1 MPAAG
6 GLRQLRRS
14 SFACERAAHLCATLV
29 PHRSLFDGHT
39 RPQRFFCWG
48 RCMVGPNW
56 RSCIGSVLLLL
67 VPTVVFLV
75 WVAYYMGQKVSWAI
89 FAVR

>member
-1 MPAAG
+1 
-6 GLRQLRRS
+6 
-14 SFACERAAHLCATLV
+14 
-29 PHRSLFDGHT
+29 
-39 RPQRFFCWG
+39 
-48 RCMVGPNW
+48 MVGPNW